1 MELYEARKTF
11 LYTFLGKDYPS
22 PILFERVLF
31 LTNGSCLY
39 NIPPAT
45 SNHKKGGC
53 EEEG

>member
-31 LTNGSCLY
+31 CCQQIEMSYVVANELST
-39 NIPPAT
+39 
-45 SNHKKGGC
+45 C
-53 EEEG
+53 EM